1 MKKLA
6 LYILPTIL
14 CVFMAAFFV
23 QGQASPEP
31 TGMITNV
38 SQILNIVRYV
48 VTLVY
53 WLFFLIAILFI
64 ILAAFNYLTAG
75 GDPLKVKKASNQL
88 IYAVVAVAVALI
100 AWGITS
106 IVQNALQQG
115 QGG

>member
-31 TGMITNV
+31 TSVITNV
-38 SQILNIVRYV
+38 GQVLNVVRYV
-48 VTLVY
+48 VKLVY
-53 WLFFLIAILFI
+53 WLFFLVAVLFI

-75 GDPLKVKKASNQL
+75 GDPAKVKKASNQL

-100 AWGITS
+100 AWGIES
-106 IVQNALQQG
+106 IVRNALEQG
-115 QGG
+115 R